1 MGTNTCSE
9 IDLWKPKLTIRWSET
24 KPTHKPH
31 SANSKETNP
40 WGWECDLILL
50 CLMAGATTK
59 WPHQNNRQ
67 EATPPYRENTEE
79 FPLLRHHPC
88 TDAVVGEQQTL
99 AEKPHL
105 ASTLGMLRADH
116 CICVLMVVLVWI
128 NSHLLLSW
136 SMQSCEWQQV
146 TSLVLTNMNFS
157 DSDGLHGW
165 KDIMGCS
172 VTSPLQYI
180 TNLNSYSGGQSKLK
194 SLIFMFFKK
203 RKYD

>member
-88 TDAVVGEQQTL
+88 TDPVVGEQQTL

-116 CICVLMVVLVWI
+116 CICVLMVVLVLNKLTSSTVLI
-128 NSHLLLSW
+128 NAVMW
-136 SMQSCEWQQV
+136 V
-146 TSLVLTNMNFS
+146 TASNKPCPNQYEFFWFRWTPWME
-157 DSDGLHGW
+157 GYHGVFCHISFAIYHKFKFLFRW
-165 KDIMGCS
+165 TIE
-172 VTSPLQYI
+172 VE
-180 TNLNSYSGGQSKLK
+180 
-194 SLIFMFFKK
+194 IFDFYVF
-203 RKYD
+203 